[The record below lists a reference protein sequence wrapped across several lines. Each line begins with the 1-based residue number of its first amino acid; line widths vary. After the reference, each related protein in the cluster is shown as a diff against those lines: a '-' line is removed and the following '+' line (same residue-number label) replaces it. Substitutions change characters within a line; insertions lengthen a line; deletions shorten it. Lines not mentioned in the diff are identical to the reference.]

1 MKKPKYNSKKALK
14 QLKRY
19 EKKIIKMAE
28 KIEQLQTGDI
38 EVDLEIENIA
48 NKLDNITYKIER
60 TMILYQDNNWRKR
73 RKKWAE

>member
-1 MKKPKYNSKKALK
+1 MKKPEYNSKKALK

-19 EKKIIKMAE
+19 EKKIIKMTE

-60 TMILYQDNNWRKR
+60 TMILYQDNN
-73 RKKWAE
+73 